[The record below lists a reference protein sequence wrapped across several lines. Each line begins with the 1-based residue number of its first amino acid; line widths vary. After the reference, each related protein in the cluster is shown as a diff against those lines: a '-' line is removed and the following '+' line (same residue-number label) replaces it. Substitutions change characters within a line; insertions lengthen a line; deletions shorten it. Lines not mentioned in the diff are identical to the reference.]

1 MATTLSLTS
10 ANQGALTRGADYSF
24 GITLTD
30 KTTGTAINMTGYA
43 ASVVLLRAPGAD
55 LLATFSTTV
64 TSSLITASLGH
75 AITAALTVP
84 LPDCSGLR
92 AYWVKI
98 LLTRPDGSVI
108 PGGEGPLEILP

>member
-10 ANQGALTRGADYSF
+10 ANQAALTRGADYSF
-24 GITLTD
+24 GISLSD
-30 KTTGTAINMTGYA
+30 ETTGSAINLTGYT
-43 ASVVLLRAPGAD
+43 ASIVLLRAPGAD

-64 TSSLITASLGH
+64 TNSLITASLGH
-75 AITAALTVP
+75 AVTAALSLP
-84 LPDCSGLR
+84 LADSAGLR

-108 PGGEGPLEILP
+108 SGGEGPLEILP